1 MSLLLFRC
9 WHQVSDKN
17 GMARVVDKYHV
28 LKSIFI
34 LYINVYNHSWRN
46 SFLGELPDDGSAL
59 QLSMRY
65 VATIGGFTHLII

>member
-34 LYINVYNHSWRN
+34 LYINVYNHSWAEQ
-46 SFLGELPDDGSAL
+46 FF
-59 QLSMRY
+59 
-65 VATIGGFTHLII
+65 GGAS